1 MDSTPPSLEPAAA
14 ATPPPAPVRTR
25 GGIGRYTQR
34 VFDALLNWPGG
45 RWPVPTVTSLF
56 VIALL
61 VVAAVELLPK
71 GLSDVTLSV
80 RAQTEVLELELQPE
94 RTYVWWL
101 PAGGYSLLTAKG
113 ATGCE
118 ERSRFDVVCSYAA
131 PTAITIKNGATV
143 RFELTT
149 AEGGAMP
156 RFMLALTPRAADDS
170 QPADDE
176 RSEFEV
182 RSGAD
187 EVLVTT
193 SELVTFESVPVQQ
206 WRIPLI
212 VERVQIGESLS
223 DSVAAADAL
232 GTIARQ
238 PIMTAGDVRMFARA
252 FGFGVDERYQVKEER
267 FDPADVVQIPADADE
282 EGLLLG
288 LLSLDA
294 AAQREFDV
302 TLHSDLAEVYVRRL
316 AAEHL
321 VGVSMWSI
329 VSQLPMW
336 LALWVVWVSLIVV
349 ANYYS
354 DRLGE
359 LRGHKS
365 EEQQP

>member
-1 MDSTPPSLEPAAA
+1 MDSTPPSPEPAPAAA
-14 ATPPPAPVRTR
+14 PPPTPVDPRPAY
-25 GGIGRYTQR
+25 GAVAGRFAQR
-34 VFDALLNWPGG
+34 VVDVLLNWPGG

-56 VIALL
+56 VISLL

-71 GLSDVTLSV
+71 GWSDVTLSV
-80 RAQTEVLELELQPE
+80 RAQTEVLELELQPA

-101 PAGGYSLLTAKG
+101 PAGSYSLLTATG

-118 ERSRFDVVCSYAA
+118 HRSRFDVVCPYAA

-149 AEGGAMP
+149 AEGAAMP
-156 RFMLALTPRAADDS
+156 RFLLALTPRADS
-170 QPADDE
+170 A
-176 RSEFEV
+176 FEV

-187 EVLVTT
+187 EVLVAT
-193 SELVTFESVPVQQ
+193 SELVTFESRPVQQ

-223 DSVAAADAL
+223 DSVAASDAL

-252 FGFGVDERYQVKEER
+252 FGFGTAERYQIKEER
-267 FDPADVVQIPADADE
+267 FDPADVVQIPADADGQ
-282 EGLLLG
+282 GLLLG

-294 AAQREFDV
+294 AVQRDFDL
-302 TLHSDLAEVYVRRL
+302 TLHSDLAEVFVRRL
-316 AAEHL
+316 GAEHRI
-321 VGVSMWSI
+321 GVSMWKI

-359 LRGHKS
+359 LRGHNNEGHKK
-365 EEQQP
+365 

>member
-1 MDSTPPSLEPAAA
+1 MPAPQ
-14 ATPPPAPVRTR
+14 TEPPARAPFAVRA
-25 GGIGRYTQR
+25 QR
-34 VFDALLNWPGG
+34 AFDALLNWPGG

-56 VIALL
+56 VISLL
-61 VVAAVELLPK
+61 VVGGVELLPK
-71 GLSDVTLSV
+71 ALSDVTLSV
-80 RAQTEVLELELQPE
+80 RAQTEVLVLELQPE

-101 PAGGYSLLTAKG
+101 PGGSYSLLTAEG
-113 ATGCE
+113 GTGCE
-118 ERSRFDVVCSYAA
+118 RRSRFDVACPYPA

-149 AEGGAMP
+149 AAGSDMP
-156 RFMLALTPRAADDS
+156 RFSLALTPRAAGS
-170 QPADDE
+170 QLPKE
-176 RSEFEV
+176 QRSSFEV
-182 RSGAD
+182 RSAAD
-187 EVLVTT
+187 EVLVAT
-193 SELVTFESVPVQQ
+193 SELVTFESEPVAQ

-252 FGFGVDERYQVKEER
+252 FGIGADERYQIKEER
-267 FDPADVVQIPADADE
+267 FDPADVVQIPADSGAQ
-282 EGLLLG
+282 GLLLG

-294 AAQREFDV
+294 AAQREFDL
-302 TLHSDLAEVYVRRL
+302 TLHSDLSEVFVRRL
-316 AAEHL
+316 GAEHRIS
-321 VGVSMWSI
+321 VSMWKI

-365 EEQQP
+365 EAQQT